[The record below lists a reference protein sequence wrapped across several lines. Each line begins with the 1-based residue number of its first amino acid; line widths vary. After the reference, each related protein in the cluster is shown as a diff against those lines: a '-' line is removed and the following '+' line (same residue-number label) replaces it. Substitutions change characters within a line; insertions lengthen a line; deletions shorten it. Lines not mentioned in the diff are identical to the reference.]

1 MGGIPHEGLIVIAEI
16 MLANAAFGA
25 IKETIQNG
33 GDLLSA
39 GQKLFDYFDA
49 KSSIQKKA
57 KEGGMK
63 SDLEEFMALEKL
75 KQQEAELRQMMIY
88 QGRGGLWDDWMQFQ
102 VDARK
107 KREAEEARQRLKKQK
122 RIEALKTTG
131 LVILLVA
138 MLGGLGVI
146 IGAIIY
152 MGRHNL

>member
-1 MGGIPHEGLIVIAEI
+1 MIAEI

-49 KSSIQKKA
+49 KSTIQKKA
-57 KEGGMK
+57 REGGMK

-75 KQQEAELRQMMIY
+75 KQQEAELKQMMIY
-88 QGRGGLWDDWMQFQ
+88 QGRGGMWDDWQQFQ
-102 VDARK
+102 VEARK
-107 KREAEEARQRLKKQK
+107 KREKAEAEAKVKRMK

-131 LVILLVA
+131 LIVLLVV

-152 MGRHNL
+152 LGRHNL

>member
-1 MGGIPHEGLIVIAEI
+1 MIAEI

-33 GDLLSA
+33 GDLISA

-49 KSSIQKKA
+49 KSTIQKKA
-57 KEGGMK
+57 REGGMK

-75 KQQEAELRQMMIY
+75 KQQEQELKQMMIY
-88 QGRGGLWDDWMQFQ
+88 QGRGGMWDDWQQFQ

-107 KREAEEARQRLKKQK
+107 KREKAEAEAKVKKMK

-131 LVILLVA
+131 MVILLVM

-152 MGRHNL
+152 FGRHGI

>member
-1 MGGIPHEGLIVIAEI
+1 MIAEI

-33 GDLLSA
+33 GDLISA

-49 KSSIQKKA
+49 KSTIQKKA
-57 KEGGMK
+57 REGGMK

-75 KQQEAELRQMMIY
+75 KQQEAELKQMMIY
-88 QGRGGLWDDWMQFQ
+88 QGRGGMWDDWQQFQ
-102 VDARK
+102 VEARK
-107 KREAEEARQRLKKQK
+107 KRERAEAEAKVKRMK

-131 LVILLVA
+131 MVILLVV

-152 MGRHNL
+152 FGRHNL

>member
-1 MGGIPHEGLIVIAEI
+1 MIAEI

-49 KSSIQKKA
+49 KSTIQKKA
-57 KEGGMK
+57 REGGMK

-75 KQQEAELRQMMIY
+75 KQQEAELKQMMIY
-88 QGRGGLWDDWMQFQ
+88 QGRGGMWDDWQQFQ
-102 VDARK
+102 VEARK
-107 KREAEEARQRLKKQK
+107 KREKAEAEAKVKRMK
-122 RIEALKTTG
+122 RIDALKTFGMVT
-131 LVILLVA
+131 LLVV

-152 MGRHNL
+152 FGRHGL

>member
-1 MGGIPHEGLIVIAEI
+1 MIAEI

-33 GDLLSA
+33 GDLISA

-49 KSSIQKKA
+49 KSTIQKKA
-57 KEGGMK
+57 REGGMK

-75 KQQEAELRQMMIY
+75 KQQEQELKQMMIY
-88 QGRGGLWDDWMQFQ
+88 QGRGGMWDDWQQFQ
-102 VDARK
+102 VEARK
-107 KREAEEARQRLKKQK
+107 KREKAEAEAKVKRMK
-122 RIEALKTTG
+122 RIDALKTFGMVTL
-131 LVILLVA
+131 LVI

-152 MGRHNL
+152 FGRHGL

>member
-1 MGGIPHEGLIVIAEI
+1 MIAEI

-49 KSSIQKKA
+49 KSTIQKKA
-57 KEGGMK
+57 REGGMK

-75 KQQEAELRQMMIY
+75 KQQEAELKQMMIY
-88 QGRGGLWDDWMQFQ
+88 QGRGGMWDDWQQFQ
-102 VDARK
+102 VEARK
-107 KREAEEARQRLKKQK
+107 KREKAEAEARVKKMK

-131 LVILLVA
+131 MVILLVM

-152 MGRHNL
+152 FGRHGI

>member
-1 MGGIPHEGLIVIAEI
+1 MIAEI

-33 GDLLSA
+33 GDLISA

-49 KSSIQKKA
+49 KSTIQKKA
-57 KEGGMK
+57 REGGMK

-75 KQQEAELRQMMIY
+75 KQQEAELKQMMIY
-88 QGRGGLWDDWMQFQ
+88 QGRGGMWDEWQQFQ

-107 KREAEEARQRLKKQK
+107 KRERAEAEAKLKRQK
-122 RIEALKTTG
+122 RIDAIKTFGMVTL
-131 LVILLVA
+131 LVI

-152 MGRHNL
+152 FGRHGL

>member
-1 MGGIPHEGLIVIAEI
+1 MIAEI

-49 KSSIQKKA
+49 KSTIQKKA
-57 KEGGMK
+57 REGGMK

-75 KQQEAELRQMMIY
+75 KQQEQELKQMMIY
-88 QGRGGLWDDWMQFQ
+88 QGRGGMWDDWQQFQ
-102 VDARK
+102 VEARK
-107 KREAEEARQRLKKQK
+107 KREKAEAEAKVKKMK

-131 LVILLVA
+131 MVILLVM

-152 MGRHNL
+152 FGRHGI

>member
-1 MGGIPHEGLIVIAEI
+1 MLAELAI
-16 MLANAAFGA
+16 ANAAFSV
-25 IKETIQNG
+25 IKETVQNG
-33 GDLLSA
+33 GDIMAA

-49 KSSIQKKA
+49 KSTIQKKA
-57 KEGGMK
+57 QAGGGK

-75 KQQEAELRQMMIY
+75 KQQEAELKQLMIY
-88 QGRGGLWDDWMQFQ
+88 QGRGGLWDDWLQFQ
-102 VDARK
+102 VEARR
-107 KREAEEARQRLKKQK
+107 KREEAERQARIKRHK

-131 LVILLVA
+131 LIALLVV

>member
-1 MGGIPHEGLIVIAEI
+1 MIAEI

-33 GDLLSA
+33 GDLISA

-49 KSSIQKKA
+49 KSTIQKKA
-57 KEGGMK
+57 REGGMK

-75 KQQEAELRQMMIY
+75 KQQEQELKQMMIY
-88 QGRGGLWDDWMQFQ
+88 QGRGGMWDDWQQFQ
-102 VDARK
+102 VEARK
-107 KREAEEARQRLKKQK
+107 KREKAEAEAKVKRMK
-122 RIEALKTTG
+122 RIDALKTFGMVTL
-131 LVILLVA
+131 LVI

-152 MGRHNL
+152 FGRHGI

>member
-1 MGGIPHEGLIVIAEI
+1 MIAEI

-49 KSSIQKKA
+49 KSTIQKKA
-57 KEGGMK
+57 REGGMK

-75 KQQEAELRQMMIY
+75 KQQEAELKQMMIY
-88 QGRGGLWDDWMQFQ
+88 QGRGGMWDDWQQFQ
-102 VDARK
+102 VEARK
-107 KREAEEARQRLKKQK
+107 KREKAEAEAKVKRMK
-122 RIEALKTTG
+122 RIEAIKTFGMVT
-131 LVILLVA
+131 LLVV

-152 MGRHNL
+152 YGRHGI

>member
-1 MGGIPHEGLIVIAEI
+1 MIAEI
-16 MLANAAFGA
+16 MLANACFGA

-49 KSSIQKKA
+49 KSTIQKKA
-57 KEGGMK
+57 REGGMK

-88 QGRGGLWDDWMQFQ
+88 QGRGGMWDDWQQFQ
-102 VDARK
+102 VEARK
-107 KREAEEARQRLKKQK
+107 KREKAEAEAKVKKMK

-131 LVILLVA
+131 MVILLVM

-152 MGRHNL
+152 FGRHGI

>member
-1 MGGIPHEGLIVIAEI
+1 MIAEI

-33 GDLLSA
+33 GDLISA

-49 KSSIQKKA
+49 KSTIQKKA
-57 KEGGMK
+57 REGGMK

-75 KQQEAELRQMMIY
+75 KQQEAELKQMMIY
-88 QGRGGLWDDWMQFQ
+88 QGRGGMWDDWQQFSIE
-102 VDARK
+102 ARK
-107 KREAEEARQRLKKQK
+107 KREKAEAEAKVKKMK

-131 LVILLVA
+131 MVILLVM

-152 MGRHNL
+152 FGRHGL

>member
-1 MGGIPHEGLIVIAEI
+1 MIAEI

-49 KSSIQKKA
+49 KSTIQKKA
-57 KEGGMK
+57 REGGMK

-75 KQQEAELRQMMIY
+75 KQQEAELKQMMIY
-88 QGRGGLWDDWMQFQ
+88 QGRGGMWDDWQQFQ
-102 VDARK
+102 VEARK
-107 KREAEEARQRLKKQK
+107 KREKAEAEAKVKRQK
-122 RIEALKTTG
+122 RIDALKTFGMVT
-131 LVILLVA
+131 LLVV

-152 MGRHNL
+152 FGRHNL

>member
-1 MGGIPHEGLIVIAEI
+1 MIAEI

-49 KSSIQKKA
+49 KSTIQKKA
-57 KEGGMK
+57 REGGMK

-75 KQQEAELRQMMIY
+75 KQQEAELKQMMIY
-88 QGRGGLWDDWMQFQ
+88 QGRGGMWDDWQQFQ
-102 VDARK
+102 VEARK
-107 KREAEEARQRLKKQK
+107 KREKAEAEAKVKRMK
-122 RIEALKTTG
+122 RIDALKTFG
-131 LVILLVA
+131 MVVLLVV

-152 MGRHNL
+152 YGRHGL

>member
-1 MGGIPHEGLIVIAEI
+1 MIAEL
-16 MLANAAFGA
+16 MVANAAFSA
-25 IKETIQNG
+25 IKETINNG
-33 GDLLSA
+33 GDLIAA

-49 KSSIQKKA
+49 KSTIQKKA

-102 VDARK
+102 VEARK
-107 KREAEEARQRLKKQK
+107 KREKAEAEAKLKRMK

-131 LVILLVA
+131 MVILLV
-138 MLGGLGVI
+138 MLLGGLGVI

-152 MGRHNL
+152 LGRHNL

>member
-1 MGGIPHEGLIVIAEI
+1 MIAEI

-49 KSSIQKKA
+49 KSTIQKKA
-57 KEGGMK
+57 REGGMK

-75 KQQEAELRQMMIY
+75 KQQEAELKQMMIY
-88 QGRGGLWDDWMQFQ
+88 QGRGGMWDDWQQFQ
-102 VDARK
+102 VEARK
-107 KREAEEARQRLKKQK
+107 KREKAEAEAKVKRMK

-131 LVILLVA
+131 MVVLLVT
-138 MLGGLGVI
+138 MLGGLGVL
-146 IGAIIY
+146 IGAIIIL
-152 MGRHNL
+152 GRHNF

>member
-1 MGGIPHEGLIVIAEI
+1 MIAEI

-49 KSSIQKKA
+49 KSTIQKKA
-57 KEGGMK
+57 REGGMK

-75 KQQEAELRQMMIY
+75 KQQEAELKQMMIY
-88 QGRGGLWDDWMQFQ
+88 QGRGGMWDDWQQFQ
-102 VDARK
+102 VEARK
-107 KREAEEARQRLKKQK
+107 KREKAEAEAKVKRMK
-122 RIEALKTTG
+122 RIEAIKTFGMVT
-131 LVILLVA
+131 LLVV

-152 MGRHNL
+152 FGRHGL

>member
-1 MGGIPHEGLIVIAEI
+1 MIAEI

-49 KSSIQKKA
+49 KSTIQKKA
-57 KEGGMK
+57 REGGMK

-75 KQQEAELRQMMIY
+75 KQQEAELKQMMIY
-88 QGRGGLWDDWMQFQ
+88 QGRGGMWDDWQQFQ
-102 VDARK
+102 VEARK
-107 KREAEEARQRLKKQK
+107 KREKAEAEAKVKKMK
-122 RIEALKTTG
+122 RIESLKTFG
-131 LVILLVA
+131 LVTLLVV

-152 MGRHNL
+152 FGRHGL

>member
-1 MGGIPHEGLIVIAEI
+1 MIAEI

-33 GDLLSA
+33 GDLLAA

-49 KSSIQKKA
+49 KSTIQKKA
-57 KEGGMK
+57 REGGMK

-75 KQQEAELRQMMIY
+75 KQQEAELKQMMIY
-88 QGRGGLWDDWMQFQ
+88 QGRGGMWDDWQQFQ
-102 VDARK
+102 VEARK
-107 KREAEEARQRLKKQK
+107 KREKAEAEAKVKKMK

-131 LVILLVA
+131 MVILLVM

-152 MGRHNL
+152 FGRHGI

>member
-1 MGGIPHEGLIVIAEI
+1 MIAEI

-49 KSSIQKKA
+49 KSTIQKKA
-57 KEGGMK
+57 REGGMK

-75 KQQEAELRQMMIY
+75 KQQEAELKQMMIY
-88 QGRGGLWDDWMQFQ
+88 QGRGGLWDEWQQFQ
-102 VDARK
+102 VEARK
-107 KREAEEARQRLKKQK
+107 KREKAEAEAKVKRMK

-131 LVILLVA
+131 MVILLVV

-152 MGRHNL
+152 FGRHNL

>member
-1 MGGIPHEGLIVIAEI
+1 LIAEI

-49 KSSIQKKA
+49 KSTIQKKA
-57 KEGGMK
+57 REGGMK

-75 KQQEAELRQMMIY
+75 KQQEAELKQMMIY
-88 QGRGGLWDDWMQFQ
+88 QGRGGMWDDWQQFQ
-102 VDARK
+102 VEARK
-107 KREAEEARQRLKKQK
+107 KREKAEAEAKVKRMK
-122 RIEALKTTG
+122 RIEALKTFGMVT
-131 LVILLVA
+131 LLVM

-152 MGRHNL
+152 FGRHGL

>member
-1 MGGIPHEGLIVIAEI
+1 MIAEI

-33 GDLLSA
+33 GDLISA

-49 KSSIQKKA
+49 KSTIQKKA
-57 KEGGMK
+57 REGGMK

-75 KQQEAELRQMMIY
+75 KQQEAELKQMMIY
-88 QGRGGLWDDWMQFQ
+88 QGRGGMWDDWQQFQ
-102 VDARK
+102 VEARK
-107 KREAEEARQRLKKQK
+107 KRERAEAEARVKRMK

-131 LVILLVA
+131 MVILLVM

-152 MGRHNL
+152 FGRHGL

>member
-1 MGGIPHEGLIVIAEI
+1 MIAEI

-33 GDLLSA
+33 GDLLAA

-49 KSSIQKKA
+49 KSTIQKKA
-57 KEGGMK
+57 REGGMK

-75 KQQEAELRQMMIY
+75 KQQEAELKQMMIY
-88 QGRGGLWDDWMQFQ
+88 QGRGGMWDDWQQFQ
-102 VDARK
+102 VEARK
-107 KREAEEARQRLKKQK
+107 KREKAEAEAKVKKIK

-131 LVILLVA
+131 MVILLVM

-152 MGRHNL
+152 FGRHGI